1 MSICEA
7 IVYLLFQARAAKL
20 SEYSQAAEEEED
32 QETPS
37 RNLRVRV
44 DRNLKMEEEEEEE
57 EDDDDDD
64 EEEEEVDEGQKSR
77 EAEAPILKQF
87 EDEEG
92 EEIPRAKPEKAVE
105 EKPQFITSQENDG
118 LEKGGR
124 VTRSQ
129 EEARRS
135 HLARQQQE
143 KDTEVVSPIQEANE
157 VKSSQGLE
165 ERSQSPSPPPLT
177 EDLEKT
183 PVVPEQIASEEE
195 TPPPLLTKEA
205 SSPPTHIQLR
215 DEEEIEPVEGPAPP
229 VLIQLSPRN
238 TDPESRELV
247 MSPHPVHL
255 VRGLSP
261 LSSIPDTK
269 AESPAERVPAESVL
283 PLAQKSSLSEY
294 SAQKGLETE
303 PEKSAHPLPPAVEE
317 LAPTK
322 GTTEEP
328 VKKQSSEQ
336 KGDRRAPPTLFPDHD
351 LKQSADSSSSRSSS
365 PSSSSS
371 RSRSHSPDSSA
382 SHPQSSPRSKQRD
395 GSQARVHANP
405 HDRPKMGSRSTS
417 ESRSRSRSR
426 SRSASSSSRK
436 VCGESCLLS
445 LLVLKPRIMCNDF

>member
-1 MSICEA
+1 ME
-7 IVYLLFQARAAKL
+7 
-20 SEYSQAAEEEED
+20 
-32 QETPS
+32 
-37 RNLRVRV
+37 
-44 DRNLKMEEEEEEE
+44 EEEEEEE
-57 EDDDDDD
+57 EDDDDE
-64 EEEEEVDEGQKSR
+64 EEEEEVDEGQKSG
-77 EAEAPILKQF
+77 EAEAPVLKQF

-92 EEIPRAKPEKAVE
+92 EETLRAKPEKVVE
-105 EKPQFITSQENDG
+105 EKPQVIASQEKDG

-135 HLARQQQE
+135 HLAKQQQE
-143 KDTEVVSPIQEANE
+143 KDTQEVSLLQEANE
-157 VKSSQGLE
+157 GKSSQSLE
-165 ERSQSPSPPPLT
+165 ERSQSPSPPSLS
-177 EDLEKT
+177 EDLEKA
-183 PVVPEQIASEEE
+183 PVVVQPEQIVSEEE

-205 SSPPTHIQLR
+205 SSPPTHIQLQ

-247 MSPHPVHL
+247 TSPHPVQL

-261 LSSIPDTK
+261 LSSTLDTK
-269 AESPAERVPAESVL
+269 AESPAERMSDESAL
-283 PLAQKSSLSEY
+283 PLAQKSIPSEY

-303 PEKSAHPLPPAVEE
+303 PEKSAHSLPPKVEE

-328 VKKQSSEQ
+328 VKKQSLEQ
-336 KGDRRAPPTLFPDHD
+336 KEGRRASHTLFPDHS

-371 RSRSHSPDSSA
+371 RSRSRSPDSSA
-382 SHPQSSPRSKQRD
+382 SHPQSSPRSKQKD
-395 GSQARVHANP
+395 VSQARVHTNP
-405 HDRPKMGSRSTS
+405 HGRPKMDSRSTS
-417 ESRSRSRSR
+417 ESRSQSRSR

-436 VCGESCLLS
+436 VSIENPVSTL
-445 LLVLKPRIMCNDF
+445 IE